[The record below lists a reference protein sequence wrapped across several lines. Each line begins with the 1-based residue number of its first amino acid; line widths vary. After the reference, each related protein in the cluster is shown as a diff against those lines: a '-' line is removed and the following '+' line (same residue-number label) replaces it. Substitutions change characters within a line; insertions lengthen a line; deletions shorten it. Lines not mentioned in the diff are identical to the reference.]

1 MKTNW
6 RRDEVCDPW
15 MLGGGFGGERRDVL
29 LPVPSR
35 GEEKRAHRDRRRALF
50 DALAE
55 GVLDVG
61 LGDFHVR
68 ELDDRT
74 AGLLLVHPDE
84 FLEQV
89 VRSLPPGP
97 VVHDDHTQHVV
108 SRGGARPRR

>member
-1 MKTNW
+1 MQTHG
-6 RRDEVCDPW
+6 RRDEVCDPG
-15 MLGGGFGGERRDVL
+15 MLRGGFCGKRRDIL

-35 GEEKRAHRDRRRALF
+35 GEEKRAHRDHRRALF

-89 VRSLPPGP
+89 VRSRPP
-97 VVHDDHTQHVV
+97 
-108 SRGGARPRR
+108 